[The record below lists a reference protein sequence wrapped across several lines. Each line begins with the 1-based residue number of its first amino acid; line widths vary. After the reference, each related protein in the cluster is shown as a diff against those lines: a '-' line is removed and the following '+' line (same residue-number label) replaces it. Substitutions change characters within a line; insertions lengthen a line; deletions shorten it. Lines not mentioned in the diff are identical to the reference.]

1 MAGWMDQEF
10 SLDALRGKTILVTG
24 ASGYIGSSLV
34 ARLAA
39 LGCSLV
45 RWSRREMPD
54 LGPGI
59 AVRDVQGG
67 LTAPEAWRQA
77 MDGLGRG
84 VDGIVHLA
92 AQTSTYEASRDP
104 FADHALNA
112 QPVLTLLTVCR
123 ELGLRPAVVLAGTS
137 TACGMPRHC
146 PVGPDHPD
154 APVTI
159 YDIHKLLAE
168 QYLKFFSREAG
179 IRGVSLRLTNIY
191 GPGARSSRPDRGI
204 LNMMV
209 VRGLSNQPLTVY
221 GAGSQVRDYLFIDDL
236 VEAFVRALAMSE
248 ALAGGHFVIG
258 SGVGSSIREAFELI
272 AARLAATAEARP
284 EVVSVPPPAGLSVI
298 EDRNFIADIR
308 PFTMLTGWKPEVDLC
323 QGIDK
328 TIAFFR
334 QQEHNRI

>member
-1 MAGWMDQEF
+1 MAGGMESEL

-24 ASGYIGSSLV
+24 ASGYIGSNLV
-34 ARLAA
+34 GRLAA

-45 RWSRREMPD
+45 RWSRRALPD
-54 LGPGI
+54 LGPGV

-67 LTAPEAWRQA
+67 LADPEAWRRA
-77 MDGLGRG
+77 LDSRGRG
-84 VDGIVHLA
+84 IDGVVHLA
-92 AQTSTYEASRDP
+92 AQTSTYEAARDP

-112 QPVLTLLTVCR
+112 QPVLVLLTVCR

-137 TACGMPRHC
+137 TACGMPQCC
-146 PVGPDHPD
+146 PVGPEHPD

-168 QYLKFFSREAG
+168 QYLKFFSHETG
-179 IRGVSLRLTNIY
+179 VRGVSLRLANIY
-191 GPGARSSRPDRGI
+191 GPGSASSRPDRGI

-221 GAGSQVRDYLFIDDL
+221 GTGSQVRDYLFIDDL
-236 VEAFVRALAMSE
+236 VEAFVRALAGAE
-248 ALAGGHFVIG
+248 TLAGRHFVIG

-272 AARLAATAEARP
+272 AARLAATAGVRG
-284 EVVSVPPPAGLSVI
+284 EVVFVPPPVGLSVI
-298 EDRNFIADIR
+298 EDRNFVADIR
-308 PFTMLTGWKPEVDLC
+308 PFTALTGWRPEVGLR
-323 QGIDK
+323 QGIDR

-334 QQEHNRI
+334 QQEHTRI